1 MSLNETLNKLKDVHK
16 ERLSKK
22 KVDKLEENI
31 LSGRYAFLSDS
42 TIINGKNYKG
52 NALKLKAL
60 DKYLIFPN
68 GHNVRE
74 VVDKYNDDRIKYT
87 SDYCREVKKMWT
99 QTHDQ
104 VLSISKVEQEWNR
117 KGSYS
122 DNVSFADHI
131 EDVRKNINATISSEI
146 QSMYKNMID
155 NNTLSEKDKNQLY
168 TYAKNALIDNYISML
183 QTKNMMSYRP
193 IVDVD
198 RKQTDESIVKDKE
211 DLINGLLEKVGYG
224 QDGHKA
230 LFEVKKSFRFN
241 TELTD
246 EAKTVFQEHQDD
258 LITYALSQ
266 DAINTASSH
275 YKNSVLAKQND
286 FLYQK
291 EESSVVFDK
300 TKSNEKEAPS
310 MERVVTRN
318 TTNTIE
324 NDGR

>member
-1 MSLNETLNKLKDVHK
+1 MSLNDTMSKLKSVHK

-31 LSGRYAFLSDS
+31 LSGRYAFFADS
-42 TIINGKNYKG
+42 TVINGKNYKG
-52 NALKLKAL
+52 NALKLKTL

-68 GHNVRE
+68 NHNVRE
-74 VVDKYNDDRIKYT
+74 IVDKYNADRIKYT
-87 SDYCREVKKMWT
+87 SDYCREVKKMWR
-99 QTHDQ
+99 QTHDE
-104 VLSISKVEQEWNR
+104 VSTISKVEQEWNR

-122 DNVSFADHI
+122 DNVSFADHV
-131 EDVRKNINATISSEI
+131 EEVRQNINSTIASEI
-146 QSMYKNMID
+146 ELMYKDMLS
-155 NNTLSEKDKNQLY
+155 NNTLNEKDINRLY
-168 TYAKNALIDNYISML
+168 RYSVNALQDNYISML
-183 QTKNMMSYRP
+183 QTKNMMHYRP
-193 IVDVD
+193 IEDIS
-198 RKQTDESIVKDKE
+198 RKKVNESIIRDKE

-224 QDGHKA
+224 PEGHKA
-230 LFEVKKSFRFN
+230 LFDIKRSFRFN

-246 EAKTVFQEHQDD
+246 EAKSVFQERKDD
-258 LITYALSQ
+258 LITYALTQ

-291 EESSVVFDK
+291 EDNSVVFDK

-310 MERVVTRN
+310 MERVVTKN

-324 NDGR
+324 NEGR

>member
-1 MSLNETLNKLKDVHK
+1 MSLNETLNKLKDVHR

-22 KVDKLEENI
+22 KVKNTEENI

-42 TIINGKNYKG
+42 TIINGKNYKN

-60 DKYLIFPN
+60 DEYLIFPN

-74 VVDKYNDDRIKYT
+74 VVDKCNDDRIKYT
-87 SDYCREVKKMWT
+87 SDYCREVKKMWN

-104 VLSISKVEQEWNR
+104 VSTISKVEQEWNR

-131 EDVRKNINATISSEI
+131 EDVRKNINSTISSEI
-146 QSMYKNMID
+146 ETMYKNMID
-155 NNTLSEKDKNQLY
+155 NNTLSEKDKNRLY
-168 TYAKNALIDNYISML
+168 SYAKNALIDNYISML
-183 QTKNMMSYRP
+183 QTNNMISYRP
-193 IVDVD
+193 IEDIS
-198 RKQTDESIVKDKE
+198 RKKVNESIIRDKK

-230 LFEVKKSFRFN
+230 LFNVKRSFRFN
-241 TELTD
+241 IELTD
-246 EAKTVFQEHQDD
+246 EAKTVFQEHKDD
-258 LITYALSQ
+258 LITYALTQ

-275 YKNSVLAKQND
+275 YKNSVLAKQSD

-291 EESSVVFDK
+291 EENSVMFDK
-300 TKSNEKEAPS
+300 AKSYEKEAPS
-310 MERVVTRN
+310 MERVITKSV
-318 TTNTIE
+318 TNTKE